1 MEYKEIFRLKEMLE
15 EANIPFEWDDNN
27 FMSSDGYKIIIDSKD
42 GKYLCDCI
50 ENIVSYGNKEDKLEI
65 MGGLTEEESENDSV
79 LGWLTAEEVF
89 KRFKYCYENNTSKY
103 KEKINMEKSDLKYG
117 NVVEL
122 RNGDCYVLVNVYNE
136 SILIALTS
144 KYHFNFDIYD
154 KDLINTCGFEKF
166 DIIKVYKD
174 YTCKKL
180 LWKRK
185 EKPKLT
191 EDERTILENIEEKY
205 KWIARDENGQLDV
218 FGTKPYKDS
227 DYWVNDSG
235 FCTTPFTDLFQFIK
249 WEDEEPYLI
258 EELLKG
264 EEK

>member
-27 FMSSDGYKIIIDSKD
+27 FMNSDGYKIIIDSKD
-42 GKYLCDCI
+42 GIYLCDCI

-89 KRFKYCYENNTSKY
+89 KRFKYCYENNTSEY
-103 KEKINMEKSDLKYG
+103 KERINMNKSDLKNG

-122 RNGDCYVLVNVYNE
+122 RNGDFYVLVNIYNE
-136 SILIALTS
+136 SILIDLTG

-154 KDLINTCGFEKF
+154 KDLTNTCGFEKF

-180 LWKRK
+180 LWERK
-185 EKPKLT
+185 ETPKLT
-191 EDERTILENIEEKY
+191 EDEKVILRNLPKEY
-205 KWIARDENGQLDV
+205 KWIARDKNNCIFIYINRPVKSDFWLNAC
-218 FGTKPYKDS
+218 DS
-227 DYWVNDSG
+227 TRLA
-235 FCTTPFTDLFQFIK
+235 FPHLFQFIK
-249 WEDEEPYLI
+249 WEDEEPYSI
-258 EELLKG
+258 EDLLKG
-264 EEK
+264 E